1 MKKKNKNN
9 LSNFLSGN
17 IPCFRKIGCSIIKEK
32 IVKKLLYLQ
41 N

>member
-17 IPCFRKIGCSIIKEK
+17 IPCCRVSEK
-32 IVKKLLYLQ
+32 LDVPLLKKKL
-41 N
+41 